1 MTLYATTPACW
12 APGLDGDAAW
22 KDWLE
27 GRRAIERT
35 AAMPPLSFTAP
46 LFRRRLSQLS
56 RMTVQV
62 VHDALELAGPGAGP
76 GAAPLKQSFV
86 SFRGEL
92 ARQLSINR
100 TLITE
105 QDVLPASFSLSV
117 FNTPMALASMACGLT
132 GGYSVLFP
140 PADAFCDGFCAACA
154 PLLCGEE
161 DRLLFVY
168 ADEAVPAEYAAFCP
182 DDADP
187 LAFACVL
194 SASVPCGSSIAFDHT
209 AAAGMTPASFLRMLL
224 REAYAGSPGNVRDGS
239 VSSTGSTGGSAVR
252 VPGSTVAG
260 GSGNSGGRI
269 RDCGNSGG
277 RSAGQ

>member
-1 MTLYATTPACW
+1 MTLYATKPACW

-35 AAMPPLSFTAP
+35 DAQPPLSFTPP

-62 VHDALELAGPGAGP
+62 VHDALELAGLGAGP
-76 GAAPLKQSFV
+76 EAAPLRQSFV

-117 FNTPMALASMACGLT
+117 FNTPMALASIACGLT

-140 PADAFCDGFCAACA
+140 PADAFYDGFCAACA

-187 LAFACVL
+187 LAFATVL
-194 SASVPCGSSIAFDHT
+194 SARPVELSARVPEDGLAPEGAACPQAAGSAAPVASVPCGSSIAFDHT
-209 AAAGMTPASFLRMLL
+209 AAEGMTPAAFLRMLL
-224 REAYAGSPGNVRDGS
+224 REASAGGTDCDSGS
-239 VSSTGSTGGSAVR
+239 V
-252 VPGSTVAG
+252 
-260 GSGNSGGRI
+260 GNG
-269 RDCGNSGG
+269 GG

>member
-1 MTLYATTPACW
+1 MTLYATKPACW
-12 APGLDGDAAW
+12 APGLAGDADW

-27 GRRAIERT
+27 VRRAIERT
-35 AAMPPLSFTAP
+35 DAQPPLSFTPP

-62 VHDALELAGPGAGP
+62 VHDALELAGLGAGQEAAGRNPGAGQGDSTSGTGRAAGSET

-117 FNTPMALASMACGLT
+117 FNTPMALASIACGLT

-140 PADAFCDGFCAACA
+140 PADAFYDGFCAACA

-187 LAFACVL
+187 LAFACIL
-194 SASVPCGSSIAFDHT
+194 SASIPCGSSIAFDHT
-209 AAAGMTPASFLRMLL
+209 AAAGMTPAAFLRMLL
-224 REAYAGSPGNVRDGS
+224 RETAAGGTDCDSGS
-239 VSSTGSTGGSAVR
+239 V
-252 VPGSTVAG
+252 
-260 GSGNSGGRI
+260 GNG
-269 RDCGNSGG
+269 GG